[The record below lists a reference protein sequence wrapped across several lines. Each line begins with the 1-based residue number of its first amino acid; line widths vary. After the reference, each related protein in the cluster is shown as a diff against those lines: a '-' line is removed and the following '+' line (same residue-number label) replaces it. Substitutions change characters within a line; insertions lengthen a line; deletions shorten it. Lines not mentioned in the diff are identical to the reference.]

1 MVSLTVMTFNVGNGL
16 ARPKRLVEAI
26 EDGNADIVA
35 LQELN
40 TAQAEAIESELTAL
54 FPHQVLLP
62 AGFAGKGLLSRFP
75 LTHSQQLSLYPERP
89 DLTVSLEVDGVP
101 LNVVVG
107 HPPPPHLHGTHIAFD
122 RDALAQLE
130 TLASLAMD
138 AAPAI
143 LLGDMNMTPRH
154 RVYAQFV
161 SAGLVDA
168 FAQAGHGR
176 GLTLPVRLGHAR
188 IKHGL
193 HRLPLR
199 AVARVDYI
207 WLTPGLRAESAW
219 VGNDGGSDHLPV
231 FARIA
236 FDDD

>member
-1 MVSLTVMTFNVGNGL
+1 VVTLTVMTFNVGNGL
-16 ARPKRLVEAI
+16 ARPKRLVRALQ
-26 EDGNADIVA
+26 DSRADIVA
-35 LQELN
+35 LQELSS
-40 TAQAEAIESELTAL
+40 AQADAVENELTDL
-54 FPHQVLLP
+54 FPHQVLVP

-75 LTHSQQLSLYPERP
+75 LTHSQQLALYPERP
-89 DLTVSLEVDGVP
+89 DLTVRLDVEGAALSL
-101 LNVVVG
+101 VVG
-107 HPPPPHLHGTHIAFD
+107 HPPPPRFRGARMAFD

-130 TLASLAMD
+130 TLASHAMD
-138 AAPAI
+138 AAPGV

-154 RVYAQFV
+154 HVYAQFV
-161 SAGLVDA
+161 AAGLVDA
-168 FAQAGHGR
+168 FAQAGQGR

-199 AVARVDYI
+199 TVARVDYI

-236 FDDD
+236 FDR